1 MVSSKKNRSIRVIM
15 LVPALPPLPAG
26 GAELQALKLGEA
38 LTEKEVEVRFI
49 MPGKGNIK
57 GKTIIS
63 GMTVYRMSSW
73 MNRFFGFLSSYKKN
87 QTSKIDRV
95 EYDDEHEITNQL
107 TKKVGL
113 PSVIFYNIFFFHSLF
128 FLWRRRKNFDIIH
141 AHTMEWSAIVAVR
154 LGKWLN
160 KPVLIKDS
168 TMNGFQSLS
177 RFPSGIQYQQKVARR
192 AHFVAMTEI
201 IFQNLIK
208 SGIPSDRITRIPNG
222 IETNRSFEIPIKK
235 QDPPSVL
242 FVGNLTQQPAKGV
255 DILFRAW
262 TIVHQAYP
270 TANLQIIGDGVTNA
284 YEKFVNELGIGDTV
298 HLLGKKNDLKAHYLD
313 ASVFVLPSRREGMS
327 NALMEAM
334 LNAMPCVAT
343 DISGSRDLIQDK
355 VNGILVLPAHVKSLA
370 AGIIYMLANTKE
382 ANEMGKKARE
392 TILGE
397 FDIGKIAG
405 KYILLYKKLLNRES

>member
-1 MVSSKKNRSIRVIM
+1 M

-38 LTEKEVEVRFI
+38 LTEKEVEVRFV

-57 GKTIIS
+57 GETAIK

-73 MNRFFGFLSSYKKN
+73 MNRFFGFLSSYKRN
-87 QTSKIDRV
+87 QTWKIDRV

-113 PSVIFYNIFFFHSLF
+113 PSIIFYNIFFFHSLF
-128 FLWRRRKNFDIIH
+128 FIWRRRKDFDIIH

-154 LGKWLN
+154 LGEWLN
-160 KPVLIKDS
+160 KPVIIKDS

-177 RFPSGIQYQQKVARR
+177 RFPSGIRHQRTVARR

-201 IFQNLIK
+201 IFQNLLK
-208 SGIPSDRITRIPNG
+208 SGIPPEKITKIPNG
-222 IETNRSFEIPIKK
+222 IVTDGPFEIPIRN
-235 QDPPSVL
+235 QTSPSVL

-255 DILFRAW
+255 DILLRAW
-262 TIVHQAYP
+262 TIVHESFPA
-270 TANLQIIGDGVTNA
+270 ANLQIIGDGVTHA
-284 YEKFVNELGIGDTV
+284 YQQFVNELGIGDTV
-298 HLLGKKNDLKAHYLD
+298 QFLGKISDLIAYHRK

-334 LNAMPCVAT
+334 LYAIPCVAT
-343 DISGSRDLIQDK
+343 DISGSRDLILDK
-355 VNGILVLPAHVKSLA
+355 VNGILVPPADVKSLA
-370 AGIIYMLANTKE
+370 AGIIYLLANTNE
-382 ANEMGKKARE
+382 ADEMGKKARE
-392 TILGE
+392 TIVEE
-397 FDIGKIAG
+397 FDIRKIAG
-405 KYILLYKKLLNRES
+405 KYILLYKKLLNREK

>member
-1 MVSSKKNRSIRVIM
+1 MVSSEKNRLIRVIM

-26 GAELQALKLGEA
+26 GTELQALKLGEA
-38 LTEKEVEVRFI
+38 LTNQEVEVRFI
-49 MPGKGNIK
+49 MPGKGKIK
-57 GKTIIS
+57 GETTIR

-73 MNRFFGFLSSYKKN
+73 MNRLFGFLSVYKKN
-87 QTSKIDRV
+87 QSRKIDRV

-113 PSVIFYNIFFFHSLF
+113 PSIIFYNIFFFHSLF
-128 FLWRRRKNFDIIH
+128 FLWRKRKNFDIIH

-160 KPVLIKDS
+160 KPVIIKDS

-177 RFPSGIQYQQKVARR
+177 RFPSGIPHQRIVAKR

-201 IFQNLIK
+201 IFQNLVK
-208 SGIPSDRITRIPNG
+208 SGIPSEKITKIPNG
-222 IETNRSFEIPIKK
+222 IVTDGPFEIPIRK
-235 QDPPSVL
+235 PASPSVL

-262 TIVHQAYP
+262 SIVHESYP
-270 TANLQIIGDGVTNA
+270 SANLQIIGDGVTNA
-284 YEKFVNELGIGDTV
+284 YQKFVYELGIGDTV
-298 HLLGKKNDLKAHYLD
+298 HFLGKKSDLMAYHRE

-334 LNAMPCVAT
+334 LYAIPCVAT
-343 DISGSRDLIQDK
+343 DISGSQDLIQDK
-355 VNGILVLPAHVKSLA
+355 VNGMLVLPAHVESLA
-370 AGIIYMLANTKE
+370 AGIIYLLANTKE
-382 ANEMGKKARE
+382 AYEMGKKARE
-392 TILGE
+392 TIVEE
-397 FDIGKIAG
+397 FDIRKIAG
-405 KYILLYKKLLNRES
+405 KYILLYKKLLNREK

>member
-1 MVSSKKNRSIRVIM
+1 MVSSEKNRLIRVIM

-26 GAELQALKLGEA
+26 GAELQALILGEA
-38 LTEKEVEVRFI
+38 LTKKEVEVRFI

-57 GKTIIS
+57 GETTIR
-63 GMTVYRMSSW
+63 GMKAYRMNSW
-73 MNRFFGFLSSYKKN
+73 MNRLFGILSTYRKN

-113 PSVIFYNIFFFHSLF
+113 PTIVFYNIFFFHSLF
-128 FLWRRRKNFDIIH
+128 FLWRRRKDFDIIH

-160 KPVLIKDS
+160 KPVIIKDS

-177 RFPSGIQYQQKVARR
+177 RFPWGIRHQRIVATH
-192 AHFVAMTEI
+192 AHFVAMTES

-208 SGIPSDRITRIPNG
+208 SGIPSEKISKIPNG
-222 IETNRSFEIPIKK
+222 IVTDGTFEIPVRK
-235 QDPPSVL
+235 QALPSVL

-262 TIVHQAYP
+262 TIVHESFPA
-270 TANLQIIGDGVTNA
+270 ANLQIIGDGVSNA
-284 YEKFVNELGIGDTV
+284 YRKFVDELGIGDTV
-298 HLLGKKNDLKAHYLD
+298 RFLGKKSDLMAYYLE

-334 LNAMPCVAT
+334 LYAIPCVAT
-343 DISGSRDLIQDK
+343 DISGSQDLIQDK
-355 VNGILVLPAHVKSLA
+355 VNGMLVLPAHAKSLA
-370 AGIIYMLANTKE
+370 AGIIYLLENTQE
-382 ANEMGKKARE
+382 AYQMGKKARE
-392 TILGE
+392 TIVGE

-405 KYILLYKKLLNRES
+405 KYILLYKKLLNREK